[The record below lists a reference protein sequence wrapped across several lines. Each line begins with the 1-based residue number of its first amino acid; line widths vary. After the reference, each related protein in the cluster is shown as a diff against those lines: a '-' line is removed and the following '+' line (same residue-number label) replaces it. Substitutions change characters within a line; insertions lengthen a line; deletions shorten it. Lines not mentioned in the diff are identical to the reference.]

1 MLLPVDKKDMRG
13 RAGTGAVLSLSANG
27 MQDTYLT
34 DDKNKDSFFNYK
46 NVRHSNFAK
55 FSNFTRVTNPRT
67 SPTWPFNNTVIVTL
81 NPQTMGDLL
90 CNMFLKCTLPQ
101 LSDRFTRP
109 EQAKYCDQIGR
120 ALIEKIEFRVD
131 ENVLEV
137 VENDWGII
145 HDELFFTSEEQT
157 TNKALINGGQK
168 KGELPD
174 SIVASGPIELY
185 IPLKL
190 FFARKHVLS
199 DSDNALFLDNF
210 YEPYFP
216 VCAIYNQN
224 IQLRITFKKQTFF
237 TGTNDVISLPRFDIV
252 TEEISVSA
260 NERVYLQ
267 NKKHSMTIETIIQ
280 NPTLNVPISSQEAD
294 MSLTAQVPIK
304 AFFYF
309 FRKEK
314 FEQDGDSSQ
323 FLNRYNYSSSDSTNI
338 NTQTGSPVMSDAI
351 IVLDGVPLLG
361 KMDTAE
367 RNNVHTDI
375 FYKTMIPFQSS
386 MTCGLK
392 NIYMYSFSLKP
403 KDPAPTGSLNFGLMK
418 IGKNR
423 IKPRFISNLNRGTN
437 DDYVMHV
444 YSQGYR
450 NIEIENG
457 KLRLI

>member
-1 MLLPVDKKDMRG
+1 MDKKDMRG
-13 RAGTGAVLSLSANG
+13 RAGTGAILSLSANG
-27 MQDTYLT
+27 MQDSYLT
-34 DDKNKDSFFNYK
+34 NDKSKDSFFKYK
-46 NVRHSNFAK
+46 NMRHSNFAK
-55 FSNFTRVTNPRT
+55 FSNFTLVTNPNT
-67 SPTWPFNNTVIVTL
+67 SPTWPFDNTVIVTL

-90 CNMFLKCTLPQ
+90 CNMFIKCKLPL

-109 EQAKYCDQIGR
+109 NFAKYCDQIGR

-131 ENVLEV
+131 ENVLEI

-145 HDELFFTSEEQT
+145 HDELFFTSEDQT
-157 TNKALINGGQK
+157 TNKALINGGQN

-174 SIVASGPIELY
+174 SIVGAGPIELY

-190 FFARKHVLS
+190 FFGRKHVLS
-199 DSDNALFLDNF
+199 DSDNSLFLDNF

-216 VCAIYNQN
+216 ICSIYHQN

-237 TGTNDVISLPRFDIV
+237 TGTNDVLSLPHFTIV

-260 NERVYLQ
+260 EERVYLQ
-267 NKKHSMTIETIIQ
+267 SKKHSMMIETIIQ
-280 NPTLNVPISSQEAD
+280 NPTLAIPTSSQEAD
-294 MSLTAQVPIK
+294 MSLTAEVSIK

-314 FEQDGDSSQ
+314 FEQDGNSTA
-323 FLNRYNYSSSDSTNI
+323 FLNRYNYSSSDSTDI
-338 NTQTGSPVMSDAI
+338 NTQTGNPVMSDAI
-351 IVLDGVPLLG
+351 IILNGVPLLG
-361 KMDTAE
+361 KMDNNK

-375 FYKTMIPFQSS
+375 FYKTMIPFQSG
-386 MTCGLK
+386 MTCGLQ

-403 KDPAPTGSLNFGLMK
+403 KDPAPTGSLNFGLTK

-423 IKPRFISNLNRGTN
+423 IKPKFISNLNGGTN

-444 YSQGYR
+444 YAQGYR
-450 NIEIENG
+450 QIEIENG
-457 KLRLI
+457 KLRLL